1 MTNMNEKQM
10 TKITKQ
16 IEDLFIKT
24 TGHSPT
30 TIQVSKLMPSKAN
43 EGKTENEICITI
55 KYTTK

>member
-30 TIQVSKLMPSKAN
+30 TIQVSKLIPSKAN
-43 EGKTENEICITI
+43 EDKTENEICITI